1 MKHNVTVVILA
12 AGLGTRMKSKKAKVL
27 HEAGGDTLLNHII
40 RAALHVSAAERIVAV
55 VGHQAETV
63 RSSVTEEGI
72 RFAEQ
77 KEQKGTGHA
86 VLCARSAAETDSG
99 QLLILNGDGPLLRP
113 ETLLRLVESAQT
125 NKQASGGA
133 IVTTE
138 TADPTGYGR
147 IVRDGNG
154 LVAAIVE
161 QKSAN
166 AQQLKIREINP
177 GLYCFD
183 AKLFWKHIGEVTPN
197 NAAKEYY
204 LTDMIEILTRH
215 GHPVAPVL
223 VADESE
229 LLGINTRVELAFA
242 DKVLRA
248 RKARELM
255 LDGVT
260 IENPDSVTIDVQVSV
275 AQDTV
280 IESNVQLRGR
290 TKIGTG
296 CRIGTGSVLRNCELG
311 DDVTILPYVVAEAS
325 TIRAQAH
332 VGPFSR
338 LRMHAEAEEGS
349 HIGNFVE
356 LKKTKLGRGSKAS
369 HLTYL
374 GDATIGAGANIGAGT
389 ITCNYDGHK
398 KHQTVIGDGAFV
410 GSNSTLVAPV
420 TVGEGAYTAA
430 GSTITKN
437 VEADALAIGRARQ
450 EVKPKWAKV
459 RRESQ
464 KAAKQE
470 AEPQLTKG

>member
-1 MKHNVTVVILA
+1 MKNNVTVVILA

-40 RAALHVSAAERIVAV
+40 RAALHVAPAEQIIAV
-55 VGHQAETV
+55 VGHQAEQV
-63 RSSVTEEGI
+63 RASVTEEGI

-86 VLCARSAAETDSG
+86 VLCARPAAEKDSG

-113 ETLLRLVESAQT
+113 ETLLRLVADE
-125 NKQASGGA
+125 QAPGGA

-147 IVRDGNG
+147 IVRDANG

-166 AQQLKIREINP
+166 AEQLKIREINP
-177 GLYCFD
+177 GLYCFH
-183 AKLFWKHIGEVTPN
+183 AKLFWKHIDEVTPN

-260 IENPDSVTIDVQVSV
+260 IENPESVTIDVQVSV
-275 AQDTV
+275 AADSV
-280 IESNVQLRGR
+280 IEANVQLRGR
-290 TKIGTG
+290 TRIGTG
-296 CRIGTGSVLRNCELG
+296 CRIGTGSVLRSCEIG
-311 DDVTILPYVVAEAS
+311 DEVTVLPYVVAEAS
-325 TIRAQAH
+325 TIRARAF
-332 VGPFSR
+332 VGPFAR
-338 LRMHAEAEEGS
+338 LRMNAEAEEGS

-356 LKKTKLGRGSKAS
+356 LKKTKLGKGSKAS

-389 ITCNYDGHK
+389 ITCNYDGQK
-398 KHQTVIGDGAFV
+398 KHQTVIEDGAFV

-420 TVGEGAYTAA
+420 TIGSGAYTAA
-430 GSTITKN
+430 GSTITKS

-450 EVKPKWAKV
+450 EVKPKWAKM
-459 RRESQ
+459 RRE
-464 KAAKQE
+464 AVG
-470 AEPQLTKG
+470 TKG